1 MMLTPPPLVGGKGRR
16 IPVFR
21 MEHPSFIDL
30 GEKLKYLLRPR
41 IDRND
46 CELARPNIIIVSL
59 PSYLGVVGPERYM
72 KEFISFKKWIQEF
85 IISRRDFD
93 TRNTKVFKSYNGPV
107 EVYKGFFIFVEG
119 DFGLPESYAIL
130 NRSMSINNA
139 IEPAQNPGF
148 LFGTY

>member
-1 MMLTPPPLVGGKGRR
+1 MYPW
-16 IPVFR
+16 

-41 IDRND
+41 VDRNG
-46 CELARPNIIIVSL
+46 CELARPNLIIVSL

-72 KEFISFKKWIQEF
+72 KEFRSFKKWIQEY
-85 IISRRDFD
+85 ITSGRDFD

-107 EVYKGFFIFVEG
+107 EVYKGFFLFVEG

-130 NRSMSINNA
+130 NRSMSIDNA